1 MRAVVQRTLRSAVTS
16 EGHECGRAGHGLTVL
31 LGVGSDDTKDD
42 VVYMAEKI
50 MNLRIF
56 EDDAGKMNRSLL
68 DMGGDM
74 LVVSQFTLYGDAR
87 RGRRPGFTGRH
98 RRKWRRASTTTSLP
112 LSGLGA
118 SPSVRAYFA
127 RKWSSPW
134 TTTALLLFYWTV
146 RKYFRRLPDG
156 CAI

>member
-1 MRAVVQRTLRSAVTS
+1 MRAVIQRTLRSAVTS

-42 VVYMAEKI
+42 VVYMADKI

-56 EDDAGKMNRSLL
+56 EDDVGKMNRSLL

-74 LVVSQFTLYGDAR
+74 LVVPSSPSTAMPAGAD
-87 RGRRPGFTGRH
+87 GRALRGRH
-98 RRKWRRASTTTSLP
+98 RRKWRCASTTTSLP
-112 LSGLGA
+112 LSGLRA

-134 TTTALLLFYWTV
+134 TTTALLLFI
-146 RKYFRRLPDG
+146 G
-156 CAI
+156 Q

>member
-87 RGRRPGFTGRH
+87 RGRRPGFTGAAPPEMAARLYDDFV
-98 RRKWRRASTTTSLP
+98 A
-112 LSGLGA
+112 A
-118 SPSVRAYFA
+118 VRARGICVGTD
-127 RKWSSPW
+127 RKS
-134 TTTALLLFYWTV
+134 V
-146 RKYFRRLPDG
+146 V
-156 CAI
+156 